1 LAELWSEYRNTNL
14 LHKKILPFLIRIGKK
29 WGFPTGTKNYMK
41 KNVQGDKTFTLNKNV
56 KERLNQWDNI
66 AKVEND
72 IQTIGISGDEQ
83 V

>member
-1 LAELWSEYRNTNL
+1 
-14 LHKKILPFLIRIGKK
+14 
-29 WGFPTGTKNYMK
+29 MK
-41 KNVQGDKTFTLNKNV
+41 KKVQGDKTFTLNKNV